1 MIVDEI
7 CKFMY
12 MNADRKIGE
21 YFSTKNRV
29 NRGFPFA
36 DGKMV
41 IEFCSGMKPDSIE
54 RTAGSLMLIG

>member
-21 YFSTKNRV
+21 YFSTKNSV
-29 NRGFPFA
+29 NRGFPF
-36 DGKMV
+36 GKMV
-41 IEFCSGMKPDSIE
+41 IKFCSGMKPDSIE
-54 RTAGSLMLIG
+54 RTPGSLMLIG